1 MSSEPLS
8 LEIIAKECEICKR
21 LEELSMAITLLQ
33 HRLKDM
39 GHPRHQDQQHLELE
53 PSQAQD
59 HCTIDQ
65 PEHLEPKS
73 PEVEPLGEDFVQQKG
88 GRDVPAKTDSR
99 EPLSVQQ
106 YATPTDQNS
115 SD

>member
-1 MSSEPLS
+1 MSSEPVS
-8 LEIIAKECEICKR
+8 LEIIANECEICKR

-39 GHPRHQDQQHLELE
+39 GHPRRQDQQHLELE

-59 HCTIDQ
+59 RCTIDQ

-73 PEVEPLGEDFVQQKG
+73 QEVKPQIEDFVRQKG
-88 GRDVPAKTDSR
+88 GRYVPARAGSKESL
-99 EPLSVQQ
+99 PVQQ
-106 YATPTDQNS
+106 DATQTDQNS